1 MVFNSGIPEPKTKEG
16 KRGFNSSLEVILIM
30 MQLGGIQDTVIESAL
45 KDFHDLKLKVSELNL
60 SAASLQKLQESK
72 ILSDLS
78 LE

>member
-1 MVFNSGIPEPKTKEG
+1 
-16 KRGFNSSLEVILIM
+16 M
-30 MQLGGIQDTVIESAL
+30 MQPVGTQDTVIESAL

-78 LE
+78 LEWQWGLLVLQKHVL